1 MTRLRFLLV
10 PALAGLVGLAGCT
23 NRGDET
29 GATLETLAAIR
40 AATGRAVDGVTG
52 GDPAPQP
59 QLTRAVLNTID
70 GEFIQAQVDKTGSKA
85 FLYIVAER
93 TGAQAGDE
101 GGRLLVW
108 RTENDVTLTLRDG
121 VLVGT
126 RGLGGDLISAEAGPI
141 LDTLRG
147 KGTGQGSKRQVYSA
161 LDNKAV
167 PMDFVCAVDDLGA
180 ETIVIV
186 ERRHATR
193 HLRETCELA
202 GGSIVNDYWVDSR
215 GSTVWRSRQWAGP
228 NIEYLT
234 IQQLTP

>member
-1 MTRLRFLLV
+1 MTAYRFLLV

-29 GATLETLAAIR
+29 GATLQTLDAIR
-40 AATGRAVDGVTG
+40 SAAGRAVDGVGG
-52 GDPAPQP
+52 GDAAPQP

-70 GEFIQAQVDKTGSKA
+70 GEFIQAEVDKTGSQA
-85 FLYIVAER
+85 FLYIAAER
-93 TGAQAGDE
+93 NGSQAGEE

-126 RGLGGDLISAEAGPI
+126 RGLGGDMISAQGGPI
-141 LDTLRG
+141 LATLRG
-147 KGTGQGSKRQVYSA
+147 KGTGQGAKRQVYSA

-167 PMDFVCAVDDLGA
+167 PMDFVCAVDNLGS

-186 ERRHATR
+186 QRRHATR
-193 HLRETCELA
+193 HLRETCELND
-202 GGSIVNDYWVDSR
+202 GSIVNDFWVDSR

-228 NIEYLT
+228 NIGYIT
-234 IQQLTP
+234 VQQLTP